1 MQACPHDRQKRS
13 LLCVQQVYKSC
24 VGGHCTYKAFY
35 KVCCKLASNKFT
47 MLTGLEIQLLV
58 KLGDLD
64 TSMPNAAAISLA
76 VCCKDLKVIRC
87 PLVCWPHFKMSG
99 FHEPTWA
106 PLNTYPREPV
116 ICYVSAQCFTAQHQ
130 QSLAT

>member
-106 PLNTYPREPV
+106 PLNTYP
-116 ICYVSAQCFTAQHQ
+116 
-130 QSLAT
+130 